1 MICRWVKDYI
11 AEGETAFIPKGHP
24 GNPFAAL
31 HVSKNL
37 SEFRKVFCKFSIKVC
52 KPRSIRC
59 FTVICKNKIIL
70 FLAKFL
76 HLLSGQTAD
85 KNNILLKLRPTGLL
99 KIRSVNFFC
108 KANFIYLCQ
117 ITLYSFSSFS
127 ISVPSI
133 FFRTA
138 LNAIFSR
145 SVGFISVIFL
155 PSRS

>member
-1 MICRWVKDYI
+1 MDREEIIGITIIPLDKI
-11 AEGETAFIPKGHP
+11 EKAEK
-24 GNPFAAL
+24 
-31 HVSKNL
+31 SKVDIYL
-37 SEFRKVFCKFSIKVC
+37 ISFLIL
-52 KPRSIRC
+52 RC
-59 FTVICKNKIIL
+59 IS
-70 FLAKFL
+70 KFL

-99 KIRSVNFFC
+99 KIRSVNFSC
-108 KANFIYLCQ
+108 KANFICLCQ

-127 ISVPSI
+127 ISVLSI